1 MNSENKLGTQDVK
14 SLLTSLAIPA
24 IIGQVVS
31 LIYNIVDRMYIGHI
45 KDIGSLALT
54 GIGICS
60 PLLIIMSAFAVLIG
74 IGGSPRASIKMGE
87 GDRTGAE
94 KIIGNCFSFL
104 IVMSIILTIVFLFFN
119 KKLLILFGA
128 SDTTLTYALEYMNIY
143 SIGIIF
149 VMISIGMN
157 PFISAQGYA
166 KVSMFT
172 ISLGAILNII
182 LDPIFIYVLDMN
194 VKGAALAT
202 IISQGI
208 SAFWIYYFSTRKSSL
223 KIKRNNYKIDFQLM
237 KPVFYLGLSPFMMQ
251 ISESFIMI
259 AFNSEL
265 QKYGGDL
272 TVGAMT
278 IAVTASNFLFL
289 PISGI
294 TQGAQP
300 IMSYNFG
307 AKNKQ
312 RMEETFKYMIKSIMT
327 FTFIF
332 FIGIMIFPRVF
343 IELFTKDGQLVEIT
357 VKYLRIYMAGTLAM
371 GIQVACQHTFLA
383 LGNAKTSLFLSLLRK
398 IILLIPLIYT
408 LPLFFNNKVF
418 AVFLA
423 EPIADIMAGTI
434 TGILFY
440 RYFTKTLK
448 SI

>member
-1 MNSENKLGTQDVK
+1 MNQENRLGTQDIK
-14 SLLTSLAIPA
+14 SLLISLAIPA
-24 IIGQVVS
+24 IIGQVIT
-31 LIYNIVDRMYIGHI
+31 LAYNIVDRIYIGHI

-54 GIGICS
+54 GVGLCA

-74 IGGSPRASIKMGE
+74 IGGAPRASIKMGE
-87 GDRTGAE
+87 GKKEDAE
-94 KIIGNCFSFL
+94 RIIGNCFSFL
-104 IVMSIILTIVFLFFN
+104 ILMSIILTIVFLVFN
-119 KKLLILFGA
+119 EKLLILFG
-128 SDTTLTYALEYMNIY
+128 SSKNTIKYSLEYMNIY
-143 SIGIIF
+143 SLGIIF
-149 VMISIGMN
+149 VMTSIGMN

-166 KVSMFT
+166 KVSMMT
-172 ISLGAILNII
+172 ISIGAIINII
-182 LDPIFIYVLDMN
+182 LDPIFIYLLKMDVR
-194 VKGAALAT
+194 GAALAT
-202 IISQGI
+202 IISQGVSCI
-208 SAFWIYYFSTRKSSL
+208 WIYYFLRKRAEL
-223 KIKRNNYKIDFQLM
+223 KLKKENFKIDFSLM

-259 AFNSEL
+259 AFNSKL

-307 AKNKQ
+307 ARNKS
-312 RMEETFKYMIKSIMT
+312 RMEESFKYTIKYIMI
-327 FTFIF
+327 FTLIF
-332 FIGIMIFPRVF
+332 FMGIMIFPRIF
-343 IELFTKDGQLVEIT
+343 IELFTKDKELIEIT
-357 VKYLRIYMAGTLAM
+357 VKYLRIYMAGTVAM
-371 GIQVACQHTFLA
+371 GVQIACQHTFLA

-398 IILLIPLIYT
+398 IILLIPLIYI
-408 LPLFFNNKVF
+408 LPMFFENKVF

-423 EPIADIMAGTI
+423 EPIADIIAGAI

-440 RYFTKTLK
+440 KYFTKTLK